1 MKSNSGMTKNST
13 NLIALTKKLVK
24 PDRACE
30 DEGKTLIGSRE
41 SVDVIATVLAHLP
54 NASI

>member
-1 MKSNSGMTKNST
+1 MTKNST